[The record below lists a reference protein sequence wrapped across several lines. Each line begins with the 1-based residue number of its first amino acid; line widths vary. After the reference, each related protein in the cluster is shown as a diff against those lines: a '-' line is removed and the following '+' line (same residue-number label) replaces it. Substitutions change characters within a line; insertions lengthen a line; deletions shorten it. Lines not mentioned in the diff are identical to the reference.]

1 MRRAVEFAS
10 TVDRLLSDVEHNMM
24 MDDGDNPTRAIGKL
38 GSIRGNEAGEST
50 KDTATDGDSYWSRDI
65 LDRLR
70 YKSSYRRR
78 GSY

>member
-38 GSIRGNEAGEST
+38 GVDSRERGWRKYEGHSDGWRLVLESRHT
-50 KDTATDGDSYWSRDI
+50 
-65 LDRLR
+65 
-70 YKSSYRRR
+70 
-78 GSY
+78 